1 MLCFNNYFSRKD
13 IAVLRIFSGRD
24 LLEGFMQSKNEE
36 EHGSFQVNGQKK
48 ERKQSAEWRQEKVNK
63 K

>member
-48 ERKQSAEWRQEKVNK
+48 ERKQSAE
-63 K
+63 